1 MCGIPYF
8 LSIRSLKMPRDIRS
22 YFTSTTVKKSKDQS
36 TDKSA
41 DKPTIKTKKR
51 AIISSDEEET
61 KSSSVVKRTKYT
73 KTFNK
78 HHLLSDSDDEIQIT
92 STVNS
97 KKVESINNTKQE
109 SYVKDELKSTI
120 SPAEMFSKGSVRRE
134 TIQRKI
140 KKKNE
145 KEDDKLNLT
154 KLNTKKL
161 EKEYL
166 QNVKED
172 DNEKNRTNNTIDDRA
187 EKKTNRTSNEKKKDS
202 VSVDDEISY
211 RKIDTKQEDK
221 SSGSKELSLTN
232 EENNVDTKMKNFPK
246 KASKR
251 PKAIST
257 IEIESKKAK
266 NENALTNSSTLD
278 EYEERIQMKKQ
289 SSMLYQKYLNR
300 GGARN
305 PGSKEIPQGAEYCLA
320 GLSFV
325 ITGVLDSLEDEEAK
339 ELIIKYGGR
348 ILHQVSR
355 NTDYLIVGEEYGPA
369 KMAKANELK
378 IKKISE
384 DDLLELIRE
393 RPKGKAEDIKKSRS
407 KSKENSIS
415 KIEHHEIPKLQKS
428 VKETVEPVKETVEP
442 VKETVESVKETVE
455 PVKKTVEPLKSLET
469 KLDSKVIANDI
480 VITKGCEAL
489 VDKYRPKSTKQILGQ
504 QGDKSCVKKL
514 HYWLSNWH
522 KNRNKKYVKPSPWAK
537 NDDGAYFRATLLSGP
552 PGIGKTT
559 SAQVVCNELGFDLL
573 EFNASDTRSKKLL
586 KERVSEILS
595 NTTIKNF
602 FTGENNSKHV
612 LLMDE
617 VDGMAGNE
625 DRGGLQELV
634 SLIKSTDVPIICIC
648 NDRTNPKMKTL
659 SNYTFD
665 LKFQKPRL
673 EQIRATMKSIC
684 FKENIK
690 ISTEQLDQL
699 IESTSHDIRQV
710 INHLSLLIDKFENVE
725 QIKYKPNKDLKLGPW
740 EVVKKVFN
748 VEEHK
753 NMNINE
759 KSDLFFHD
767 YNIAPLFVQENYLSV
782 MPATPKTELLERV
795 AQAAESIALGDG
807 IEKAIRSNNAWSL
820 LPIQACFS
828 SVIPGS
834 MMSGHIQNQINFPA
848 WLGCNSRRN
857 KFDRLLQEITVHTRL
872 TTGVSKE
879 AVNLDYLNHIKDAI
893 VRPLVNN
900 GTEGV
905 DEAVN
910 VMTQYHLLRED
921 LDSLNEVSMW
931 PGQRNSIQAV
941 ESKVLAAF
949 TRTYNKNSPGLPYSI
964 TTSKTKKS
972 AMTSQE
978 DLESIEVVEDDINS
992 DEEEDNINLDKMIK
1006 AKKPTVKNKKETE
1019 EKSSKKPTA
1028 KRGKGNNKKSN
1039 I

>member
-1 MCGIPYF
+1 
-8 LSIRSLKMPRDIRS
+8 MPRDIRS
-22 YFTSTTVKKSKDQS
+22 YFMSTTVKKSKDQS
-36 TDKSA
+36 TDKSD
-41 DKPTIKTKKR
+41 DKPTIKSKKR
-51 AIISSDEEET
+51 AIISSDDEEEA
-61 KSSSVVKRTKYT
+61 KPSSVVKRTKYT
-73 KTFNK
+73 KKFNK
-78 HHLLSDSDDEIQIT
+78 HHLLSDSDDEVDKV
-92 STVNS
+92 STVKS
-97 KKVESINNTKQE
+97 TKVESINNTKQE
-109 SYVKDELKSTI
+109 SHVKDKLKSTI
-120 SPAEMFSKGSVRRE
+120 SPAEMFNKGSVRRE
-134 TIQRKI
+134 TIQKTI
-140 KKKNE
+140 KKKDD
-145 KEDDKLNLT
+145 KEDDKKLNVN

-172 DNEKNRTNNTIDDRA
+172 DNDKERKNDTIDDRK

-202 VSVDDEISY
+202 VSVDDEISC
-211 RKIDTKQEDK
+211 KNKDTKQEGR

-232 EENNVDTKMKNFPK
+232 EENNVDTQMKNVPK

-251 PKAIST
+251 SKPIST
-257 IEIESKKAK
+257 IEIEAKKAK
-266 NENALTNSSTLD
+266 KDNSLNNSSSLD

-325 ITGVLDSLEDEEAK
+325 ITGVLDSLEDDEAK

-384 DDLLELIRE
+384 DDLLELIRV

-407 KSKENSIS
+407 KSKENPTS
-415 KIEHHEIPKLQKS
+415 KIEHREIPKLQKS
-428 VKETVEPVKETVEP
+428 DKETVETVKETVKPVKETIESVKETIKP
-442 VKETVESVKETVE
+442 VKETVESA
-455 PVKKTVEPLKSLET
+455 KKTVEPVKSLET
-469 KLDSKVIANDI
+469 KLDSKVIKNDAV

-522 KNRNKKYVKPSPWAK
+522 KNRNKKHVKPSPWAK

-559 SAQVVCNELGFDLL
+559 TAQVVCNELGFDLL

-586 KERVSEILS
+586 KEGVSEILS

-602 FTGENNSKHV
+602 FTGEKNSKHV

-659 SNYTFD
+659 SNYTFE

-673 EQIRATMKSIC
+673 EQIRAAMKSIC

-690 ISTEQLDQL
+690 ISNEQLDQL

-710 INHLSLLIDKFENVE
+710 INHLSLLIDKSENDKKT
-725 QIKYKPNKDLKLGPW
+725 QYKPNKDIKLGPW
-740 EVVKKVFN
+740 EVIKKVFT

-782 MPATPKTELLERV
+782 MPAAPKTELLERV
-795 AQAAESIALGDG
+795 ALAAESIALGDG

-828 SVIPGS
+828 SVIPGN
-834 MMSGHIQNQINFPA
+834 MMSGHIQSQINFPA

-857 KFDRLLQEITVHTRL
+857 KFDRLLQEITVHARL
-872 TTGVSKE
+872 TTGASKE
-879 AVNLDYLNHIKDAI
+879 AVNLDYLNNIRDAI
-893 VRPLVNN
+893 ITPLVCN

-910 VMTQYHLLRED
+910 VMNQYHLLRED

-931 PGQRNSIQAV
+931 PGKRNSFQSI

-972 AMTSQE
+972 AATSQE
-978 DLESIEVVEDDINS
+978 DLESIEAIEDDINS

-1019 EKSSKKPTA
+1019 EKSNKKPTA
-1028 KRGKGNNKKSN
+1028 KRGKG
-1039 I
+1039 